1 MNNLVSL
8 LENAVRQYADNT
20 YRGTRSP
27 SGTYQWVTYRDVNE
41 CINNLR
47 AGLFQLGIGSGDA
60 VGIIANN
67 RMEWVIVTLNNI
79 MKTDFKNAKYGV
91 ATLCGGLGNGN
102 ASLWQK
108 VDK

>member
-1 MNNLVSL
+1 MDNLVSL
-8 LENAVRQYADNT
+8 WEDAARQYADNT
-20 YRGTRSP
+20 YIGMRSP

-47 AGLFQLGIGSGDA
+47 AGLSQLGIGRGDA
-60 VGIIANN
+60 MGIIANN
-67 RMEWVIVTLNNI
+67 RLEWVIVTLNNI

-91 ATLCGGLGNGN
+91 AMLCGGLGNGN

-108 VDK
+108 MDK

>member
-1 MNNLVSL
+1 MDNLVYL
-8 LENAVRQYADNT
+8 WEDAARQYADNT

-41 CINNLR
+41 LINNLR
-47 AGLFQLGIGSGDA
+47 VGLSQLVIGRSYA
-60 VGIIANN
+60 LGIIANN